1 MGTHQATAGPW
12 WACAVVDDAPDGHDV
27 VGEALSEII
36 RMVLVAVRMPVRVCC
51 GCAGEDRVTSQD
63 SGLVVRDVTVRSV
76 VVPLRRPLATR
87 VGDFSRWPLLL
98 IDVTTEQ
105 GIIGRSY
112 LAPYLSRASAALRTV
127 IDDLG
132 AGLRGR
138 PVAPAAA
145 FGEAR
150 GWLGLA
156 GYQGLALAAVAGLD
170 IALWDALARAAG
182 LPLARLLGG
191 TLEPVPAYNSNGLGL
206 IPPAAAGDE
215 ALELLAEG
223 GFTALKVRVGRD
235 SAADDI
241 AAVRR
246 VREAVGDG
254 ITLVADYNQGL
265 SLGEALERCRALDA
279 EGLAWIE
286 EPLRYDDLD
295 GHARIARDIAT
306 PVMLGE
312 NFYGA
317 RAMYEAIAAQ
327 ACDLVMPDLMRIG
340 GVTGWQQAAAI
351 ADATGLPMSSH
362 LYPEVSGHLLR
373 VTPTRQWLEWQDWA
387 HPVLAQP
394 FEVRSGALHVPDVPG
409 NGLEWDEDAVTHYQ
423 AEL

>member
-1 MGTHQATAGPW
+1 MGGTGR
-12 WACAVVDDAPDGHDV
+12 PDGAIPV
-27 VGEALSEII
+27 VEAG
-36 RMVLVAVRMPVRVCC
+36 RGGPVTNP
-51 GCAGEDRVTSQD
+51 AA
-63 SGLVVRDVTVRSV
+63 GLVVRDVAVRPV

-87 VGDFSRWPLLL
+87 VGDFARWPLLL

-105 GIIGRSY
+105 GIVGRGY
-112 LAPYLSRASAALRTV
+112 LAPYLSRAAAALLPIVR
-127 IDDLG
+127 DLG
-132 AGLRGR
+132 AGLRGK
-138 PVAPAAA
+138 PAAPAAVFA
-145 FGEAR
+145 EAR
-150 GWLGLA
+150 GWLSLA

-170 IALWDALARAAG
+170 IALWDALAKAAG

-206 IPPAAAGDE
+206 ISPAAAGDE

-223 GFTALKVRVGRD
+223 GFKALKVRVGRHR
-235 SAADDI
+235 AADDI

-246 VREAVGDG
+246 VREAVGDEV
-254 ITLVADYNQGL
+254 TLVADYNQGL
-265 SLGEALERCRALDA
+265 TLGEAMERCRALDA

-286 EPLRYDDLD
+286 EPLRYDDLE
-295 GHARIARDIAT
+295 GHARLARDIAT

-312 NFYGA
+312 NFYGP
-317 RAMYEAIAAQ
+317 RAMHEAISAR

-351 ADATGLPMSSH
+351 AAATGLPMSSH

-387 HPVLAQP
+387 DPVLART
-394 FEVRSGALHVPDVPG
+394 FEVRSGELHLPDVPG
-409 NGLEWDEDAVTHYQ
+409 NGLEWDESAVTRYQ
-423 AEL
+423 AAD